1 MKLAVVTG
9 ASSGIG
15 AATATELVA
24 RGYKVVLVA
33 RGQEKL
39 AALAATLG
47 ANAVVEACDAG
58 DGAAVLRMAKRV
70 LDRDGIPDA
79 IVNAAGAGEWKW
91 IEDTSPE
98 EALQMMQAPYFAA
111 FNVTHA
117 FMPSLLSRRAGVV
130 VHVGSP
136 ASLFPWS
143 SSTGYSAARWAL
155 RGLNEALAQDLAGTG
170 VSSCHAIFGRV
181 DSDYFR
187 TNAGTEEKIPGIA
200 KTIRTMKPAECA
212 TKIAGLLTRPR
223 REATWPWTLSVYHL
237 TYALTPW
244 LVRALLRWTGTRHP
258 SAAKR

>member
-15 AATATELVA
+15 AATAAELIA

-33 RGQEKL
+33 RGKEKL
-39 AALAATLG
+39 DALCAKLG
-47 ANAVVEACDAG
+47 ANSVVEACDAG
-58 DGAAVLRMAKRV
+58 NGEAVLAMAKRV
-70 LDRDGIPDA
+70 LDRDGVPDA

-91 IEDTSPE
+91 IEDTSPD

-117 FMPSLLSRRAGVV
+117 FMPSLLSRHAGVI

-136 ASLFPWS
+136 ASLFPWP

-170 VSSCHAIFGRV
+170 VSSCHAVFARV

-187 TNAGTEEKIPGIA
+187 TNVGTEEKIPGIA
-200 KTIRTMKPAECA
+200 KTIRTMKPEECA
-212 TKIAGLLTRPR
+212 KKIADLLARPR
-223 REATWPWTLSVYHL
+223 REAMWPGMLSVYHFA
-237 TYALTPW
+237 YALMPW

-258 SAAKR
+258 AVER